1 MSTHLF
7 YVRRTVKLFPQS
19 IMPHFTSFLSE
30 NATTNINQAP
40 KIKSVYIVRNLH
52 PTAEHYWLCRAWS
65 NHSRMSWTLQSSTHP
80 FLRSV
85 SSSQLF
91 FAALST
97 NAWIKPHDVQKKKK
111 KKVKYLEESA
121 STCVSVCVLNADCR
135 PTTEGGNNSNSSR
148 YAYQYQSV
156 ISDKS
161 PTISIIACS
170 WIATREFW
178 KAIFSFLQTDSTS
191 GR

>member
-1 MSTHLF
+1 MF
-7 YVRRTVKLFPQS
+7 G
-19 IMPHFTSFLSE
+19 
-30 NATTNINQAP
+30 A
-40 KIKSVYIVRNLH
+40 
-52 PTAEHYWLCRAWS
+52 
-65 NHSRMSWTLQSSTHP
+65 QSSCFHNPSCRISRPFFPKMPPQTSTKPRKSNRYISWGIFIPQQNIIGFVEPGQIIQGCLELFSLPLILFFGVWAHP
-80 FLRSV
+80 NY
-85 SSSQLF
+85 SSQLF
-91 FAALST
+91 RQMLGLSRMT
-97 NAWIKPHDVQKKKK
+97 CRKKK